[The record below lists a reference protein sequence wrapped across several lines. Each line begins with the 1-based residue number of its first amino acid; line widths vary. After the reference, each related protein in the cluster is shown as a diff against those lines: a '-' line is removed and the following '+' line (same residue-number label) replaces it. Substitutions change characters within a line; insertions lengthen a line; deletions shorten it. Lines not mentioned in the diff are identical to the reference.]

1 MTSTDASS
9 GREWAERPHYRE
21 EQRFPWWIKAV
32 PLLVAAALGGA
43 LVPLWLAGPPAASV
57 GLVVALFFFVLH
69 LPLVALHFLMNLV
82 VVVDPTGLRIRAYP
96 LRGSMLPSRM
106 TRKDV
111 ALDDIDHWQACT
123 HNSLAGTEF
132 WGWHFWGLSAGKDG
146 RYLYV
151 MRPDGPVTARGVELR
166 LKGGEK
172 LFIGSKRPAELVD
185 AITRLKG

>member
-82 VVVDPTGLRIRAYP
+82 VVDPAGLRIRAYP